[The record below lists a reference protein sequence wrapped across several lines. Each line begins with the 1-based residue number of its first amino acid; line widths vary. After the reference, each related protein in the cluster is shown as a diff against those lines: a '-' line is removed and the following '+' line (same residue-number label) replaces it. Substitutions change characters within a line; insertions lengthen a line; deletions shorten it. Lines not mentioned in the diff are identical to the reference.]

1 MIAKAGHDFDII
13 LITGEYYD
21 DHPLS
26 PVGIIAKVLDAKG
39 YRVGIIEKPLTREH
53 YTNLGAPRL
62 CFGVTSGSIDSMLHN
77 YTPMK
82 RKRSEDKH
90 SIMHTMPDRAVIVY
104 CNKIK
109 EYFKPSTIVI
119 GGIEASLRRFAH
131 YDYWENAV
139 RRSILLDSRA
149 DVLVYGNG
157 EKQILEITSR
167 LSKERELDGIEGT
180 CILRKGLDPTFE
192 LLPSLAEVTQDK
204 KKFCEMQKQFSN
216 SKNLAQEYTN
226 NYVLH
231 NKYPRYTTEDLDWIY
246 SLPFSRKL
254 HPRSLLKMVSSRS

>member
-1 MIAKAGHDFDII
+1 MIAKTGDGFDII

-39 YRVGIIEKPLTREH
+39 YKVGIIEKPLTKDH
-53 YTNLGAPRL
+53 YTRLGAPRL

-82 RKRSEDKH
+82 RKRSEDPH
-90 SIMHTMPDRAVIVY
+90 STVQAMPDRAVIVY

-119 GGIEASLRRFAH
+119 GGIEASIRRFAH

-149 DVLVYGNG
+149 NVLVYGNG
-157 EKQILEITSR
+157 ERQILEIADR
-167 LSKERELDGIEGT
+167 LDEEGDLHGIEGT
-180 CILRKGLDPTFE
+180 CILSKDLDPSFE
-192 LLPSLAEVTQDK
+192 ILPSFTEVIQDK
-204 KKFCEMQKQFSN
+204 QKFCEMQMLFSN
-216 SKNLAQEYTN
+216 AKNLAQAYTN
-226 NYVLH
+226 NYVLQY
-231 NKYPRYTTEDLDWIY
+231 KYPR
-246 SLPFSRKL
+246 
-254 HPRSLLKMVSSRS
+254 